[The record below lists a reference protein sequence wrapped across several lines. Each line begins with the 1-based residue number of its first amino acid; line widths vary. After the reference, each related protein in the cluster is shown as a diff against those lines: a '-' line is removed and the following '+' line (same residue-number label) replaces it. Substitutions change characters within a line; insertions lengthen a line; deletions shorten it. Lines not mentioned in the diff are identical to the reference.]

1 MVDDAVRGAASIAYT
16 ARDEGSH
23 EATDARPADSGSD
36 GRPDP
41 SAGAQGQAAAN
52 VVLMSP
58 RVLKLTAF
66 ALGAVL
72 AACAAPATAVRPSVM
87 TIEEG
92 FVDNGGVLI
101 YFKSVGRG
109 PPLVIVHGG
118 PGASHDYLLPNVYR
132 LATSYRLVFIDER
145 GSGRSP
151 RLEDTRQYTVEKM
164 ADDVEAVRVALQLGK
179 IALLGH
185 SYGGV
190 VVQAY
195 AFKYQDH
202 LSHLILGSTFSST
215 RELNAGLARMKQAM
229 PAEQRARVEA
239 LEQAGL
245 FGKGA
250 LWEHGRYPDEYARLA
265 WGVGYFPNL
274 YGARPDPNYDP
285 LPGNTTNSWELY
297 RAMWGSHGEFV
308 VDGNLTEVEWV
319 DRLPEIKVPT
329 LILVGDHDESDPAM
343 SREMN
348 SKIAGS
354 KLVVLPNSGHMI
366 FVDQPDLFVKAIT
379 DFVR

>member
-1 MVDDAVRGAASIAYT
+1 MIP
-16 ARDEGSH
+16 H
-23 EATDARPADSGSD
+23 P
-36 GRPDP
+36 
-41 SAGAQGQAAAN
+41 
-52 VVLMSP
+52 
-58 RVLKLTAF
+58 LKLS
-66 ALGAVL
+66 ALALLALL
-72 AACAAPATAVRPSVM
+72 AACAAPATAARPSVM

-92 FVDNGGVLI
+92 LVDNGGVLI

-151 RLEDTRQYTVEKM
+151 RLEDASQYTVEKM
-164 ADDVEAVRVALQLGK
+164 ADDVEAVRSALQLGK

-195 AFKYQDH
+195 AFKYQDD

-229 PAEQRARVEA
+229 PADKRARLEA

-250 LWEHGRYPDEYARLA
+250 IWEHGRYPDEYAKLA
-265 WGVGYFPNL
+265 WGVGYFPYL
-274 YGARPDPNYDP
+274 YAARPDANYDP
-285 LPGNTTNSWELY
+285 LTGNTTNSWALY
-297 RAMWGSHGEFV
+297 RTMWGSHGEFV

-319 DRLPEIKVPT
+319 DRLPQIKVPT
-329 LILVGDHDESDPAM
+329 LIIVGDHDESDPVM

-348 SKIAGS
+348 AKITGS
-354 KLVVLPNSGHMI
+354 KLVVLPDSGHMT

-379 DFVR
+379 EFVH

>member
-1 MVDDAVRGAASIAYT
+1 M
-16 ARDEGSH
+16 SH
-23 EATDARPADSGSD
+23 
-36 GRPDP
+36 
-41 SAGAQGQAAAN
+41 
-52 VVLMSP
+52 
-58 RVLKLTAF
+58 RVLKLTAL
-66 ALGAVL
+66 ALGSVL
-72 AACAAPATAVRPSVM
+72 AACAAPATAARPSVM

-245 FGKGA
+245 FGKG
-250 LWEHGRYPDEYARLA
+250 
-265 WGVGYFPNL
+265 
-274 YGARPDPNYDP
+274 
-285 LPGNTTNSWELY
+285 
-297 RAMWGSHGEFV
+297 
-308 VDGNLTEVEWV
+308 
-319 DRLPEIKVPT
+319 
-329 LILVGDHDESDPAM
+329 
-343 SREMN
+343 
-348 SKIAGS
+348 
-354 KLVVLPNSGHMI
+354 
-366 FVDQPDLFVKAIT
+366 
-379 DFVR
+379 